1 MSIPKLQQMTLS
13 YKARHS
19 CGVALYKDLS
29 KSDPKVYKKNLS
41 YVLDKKIRNISF
53 TNDLD
58 KIILGYFYLNS
69 KIAILV
75 IDVNGDYYLVN
86 KLNNIKPLN
95 ILEVLECSKYNSV
108 VLEWYQTIFA
118 ETYNVDLYSRLPKQQ
133 INLYEKKG
141 FGCNV
146 IGGFNCI
153 ITAFS
158 KPIVRKY
165 SIIIHECLNNSN
177 GISYILEDKKKKLVF
192 FFETLSCLADSEL
205 AKQHSIS
212 AEFVEYIPNTTPY
225 YALA

>member
-19 CGVALYKDLS
+19 CGFALYNDLS
-29 KSDPKVYKKNLS
+29 KSDHKVYKKNLS
-41 YVLDKKIRNISF
+41 YVLDKKLRNISF
-53 TNDLD
+53 ANDLE

-69 KIAILV
+69 KIAILL
-75 IDVNGDYYLVN
+75 IDANGDYYLVN
-86 KLNNIKPLN
+86 KLNNNKPLT
-95 ILEVLECSKYNSV
+95 ILEVLACSKYNSV
-108 VLEWYQTIFA
+108 VLEWYQAIFA
-118 ETYNVDLYSRLPKQQ
+118 ETYNVDLYSRLCKQQ
-133 INLYEKKG
+133 IDLYEKKG

-146 IGGFNCI
+146 ISGFNCI
-153 ITAFS
+153 ITAYS

-165 SIIIHECLNNSN
+165 SIVIHECLNNSKE
-177 GISYILEDKKKKLVF
+177 ISYILEDKKKKLVF
-192 FFETLSCLADSEL
+192 FFETLNCLAKSEL